1 MYQLKMFAT
10 VQRSALSSWPSVAY
24 FLELTEEDAHYWS
37 RELSFENTNS
47 RMLGVAGG
55 FPWVSVVLKK

>member
-1 MYQLKMFAT
+1 M
-10 VQRSALSSWPSVAY
+10 AY

-55 FPWVSVVLKK
+55 LPWVSVVLKKIIINRNNNKSGTTR

>member
-1 MYQLKMFAT
+1 M
-10 VQRSALSSWPSVAY
+10 AY

-55 FPWVSVVLKK
+55 LPWVSVVLKKIIINKNNNKSGTTR

>member
-1 MYQLKMFAT
+1 M
-10 VQRSALSSWPSVAY
+10 AY

-37 RELSFENTNS
+37 RELSFENTNN

-55 FPWVSVVLKK
+55 LPWVSVVFKKKKKINRNNNKSGTTR

>member
-1 MYQLKMFAT
+1 M
-10 VQRSALSSWPSVAY
+10 AY

-55 FPWVSVVLKK
+55 LPWVSVVLKKIIIINRNNNKSGTTR